1 MIFFAYNR
9 DCKKVNI
16 VFNKTKTLW
25 TILMKNGIH
34 IIYINIKILYEF
46 HMIWPEINGHMS
58 L

>member
-9 DCKKVNI
+9 DYKKVNI

-46 HMIWPEINGHMS
+46 HMIWPENNGLMS